1 MSLHD
6 KIMNIPCKY
15 TRSCFPDEAQLLA
28 YKEGHRD
35 ARHEAAEMTLGIEEI
50 NAELVE
56 ALENLLAEWNCQ
68 MSSYE
73 PLQIAIDA
81 EKVLLKAYK

>member
-1 MSLHD
+1 MSLRNA
-6 KIMNIPCKY
+6 IMNIPCKY
-15 TRSCFPDEAQLLA
+15 TRSCFPDEAHLLA

-35 ARHEAAEMTLGIEEI
+35 ARHEAAEMVLGIEEI

-56 ALENLLAEWNCQ
+56 ALANLLSEWNFQ

-73 PLQIAIDA
+73 PLKIAIEA
-81 EKVLLKAYK
+81 EKALLKALK